1 MDASQDSSV
10 EDSEEEEPDLEAPGS
25 QLGEQQDLR
34 SRLRRRAVF
43 LEGGISQSELAE
55 GSGSDEESE
64 VLDGLEADGSM
75 GEGENEAEILGKE
88 GSDDDSEGAP
98 HSHSLSYQA
107 VKSASM
113 HTEISSMC
121 DYG

>member
-55 GSGSDEESE
+55 GSGSDEGER
-64 VLDGLEADGSM
+64 GS
-75 GEGENEAEILGKE
+75 GRS
-88 GSDDDSEGAP
+88 GSRLALWERARTKRKFWGRRAATMTQKVRLTHTACRIRQS
-98 HSHSLSYQA
+98 SQQA
-107 VKSASM
+107 CTRK
-113 HTEISSMC
+113 
-121 DYG
+121 